1 MAVVEMDQLG
11 HVDVAVIL
19 FDGPDV
25 GDGVAEALTA
35 LHEQGTVRVIDLAEV
50 SKAADGTITVIEP
63 SEGETGT
70 ALDSVGDDPLDLL
83 SESDLM
89 EIGEGLDPGQLALV
103 VVWENAWAV
112 QFTQAVR
119 SSGGD
124 VVLFD
129 RIPREIV
136 QAAVE
141 ALAEGDGA

>member
-1 MAVVEMDQLG
+1 MAVVDIDQLG

-25 GDGVAEALTA
+25 ADEVAEALTE
-35 LHEQGTVRVIDLAEV
+35 LHSQGTVRVIDLAEV
-50 SKAADGTITVIEP
+50 SKAADGTVTIVEP

-83 SESDLM
+83 SESDLL

-103 VVWENAWAV
+103 VVWDNAWAV
-112 QFTQAVR
+112 RLSSAVR
-119 SSGGD
+119 SSGGQ

-141 ALAEGDGA
+141 ALAEGDGE